1 MKRDLI
7 ETMQLLYSKEINCG
21 LESFWDGGFNVWIG
35 LQQCIM
41 VDDAAIFEAQDLH
54 KAADWLLEAAKKR
67 YPLAGL

>member
-1 MKRDLI
+1 MSEKLI

-21 LESFWDGGFNVWIG
+21 LESFWDGGFNVWVG
-35 LQQCIM
+35 LQQHII
-41 VDDAAIFEAQDLH
+41 DDETVFEAQDLH